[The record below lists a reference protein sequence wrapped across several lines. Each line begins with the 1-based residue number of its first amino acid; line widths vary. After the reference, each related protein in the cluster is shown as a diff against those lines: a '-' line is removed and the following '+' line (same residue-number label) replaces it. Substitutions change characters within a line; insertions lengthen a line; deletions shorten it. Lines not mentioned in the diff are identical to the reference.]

1 MEEFLALCNRSASD
15 QQAVFEELGR
25 LTAALGDQ
33 SGGLGQIIE
42 QRFDEIIEAFKR
54 DRPTNE
60 QALLNMTGST
70 AISLGKNFSKYLTT
84 VMPFVLELATPNVP
98 HGEEDEEVE
107 ELDDEDGRAEII
119 CHYFKVD
126 LNFLADDDMDVV
138 EEIVAN
144 DTNTKDDNV
153 DTKVNEDDDN
163 DEDIKEEIEEDEK
176 QLALRE
182 KALEVIGFLLELP
195 REDMLPYFQEIG
207 TSLSANFETQ
217 HDLGNQISHL

>member
-1 MEEFLALCNRSASD
+1 MRT
-15 QQAVFEELGR
+15 V
-25 LTAALGDQ
+25 
-33 SGGLGQIIE
+33 GQNNYLLL
-42 QRFDEIIEAFKR
+42 FKA
-54 DRPTNE
+54 D
-60 QALLNMTGST
+60 LL
-70 AISLGKNFSKYLTT
+70 
-84 VMPFVLELATPNVP
+84 
-98 HGEEDEEVE
+98 
-107 ELDDEDGRAEII
+107 
-119 CHYFKVD
+119 
-126 LNFLADDDMDVV
+126 FLADDDMDGV
-138 EEIVAN
+138 EEIVTN

-217 HDLGNQISHL
+217 HDLGNQISPPKSFLNNFSQIFCYNVSTTIRITRACSLQKMPTNSF